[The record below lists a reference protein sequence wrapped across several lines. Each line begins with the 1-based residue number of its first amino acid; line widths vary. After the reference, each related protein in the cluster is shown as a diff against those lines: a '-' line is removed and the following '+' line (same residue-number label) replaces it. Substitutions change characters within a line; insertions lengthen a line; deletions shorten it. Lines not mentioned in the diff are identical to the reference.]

1 MTSHSS
7 QKFRPYFTREELLE
21 IISALKSSP
30 TPRRLTLCQYLE
42 IYLVKINHGIIKPS
56 HTLEPSLESKLGF
69 SEQSSGVPISHEL
82 TGEMAY
88 NKHLINPLNCTPKE
102 IAEAMDWRYR
112 NDLMSPDEEKA
123 YEQANGF

>member
-1 MTSHSS
+1 MSNHSS
-7 QKFRPYFTREELLE
+7 QKFRPYFTRDELLE

-42 IYLVKINHGIIKPS
+42 IYLLKINHGIIRPA
-56 HTLEPSLESKLGF
+56 HTIEPSLESKLGF
-69 SEQSSGVPISHEL
+69 SETVPVSHEL

-88 NKHLINPLNCTPKE
+88 QKHLINPLNCTPKE

-123 YEQANGF
+123 YEQSNGF